1 MKKLV
6 PTLEVSL
13 LVKEIIKEAENNMS
27 KTIEVVKKEFASMRA
42 GRATPAL
49 LDKIMVNYYG
59 TPTPVNQLAN
69 ITVPEARLLVIQP
82 WDKSA
87 MSEIERAIMK
97 SDLGITPANDG
108 TVIRLAVPQLTQERR
123 MDLMKVIKKKAEEGR
138 VAIRNVRR
146 DTNDHLKAAQK
157 DGKVSEDELKRHQD
171 EVQKLTDR
179 MIKNIDS
186 ILTTKEQEIM
196 QV

>member
-1 MKKLV
+1 VVKKV
-6 PTLEVSL
+6 
-13 LVKEIIKEAENNMS
+13 IKEAESNMKKS
-27 KTIEVVKKEFASMRA
+27 IEVVKKEFASLRA

-69 ITVPEARLLVIQP
+69 ITIPEARLMVIQP

-97 SDLGITPANDG
+97 SDLGITPASDG

-123 MDLMKVIKKKAEEGR
+123 IDLMKVIKKKAEEGR
-138 VAIRNVRR
+138 VAIRNIRR
-146 DTNDHLKAAQK
+146 EANDYLKTAQK
-157 DGKVSEDELKRHQD
+157 NGEISEDELKRHQD
-171 EVQKLTDR
+171 EVQRLTDK
-179 MIKNIDS
+179 MVKNVDD
-186 ILTTKEQEIM
+186 ILSTKEEEIM
-196 QV
+196 KV

>member
-1 MKKLV
+1 MV

-13 LVKEIIKEAENNMS
+13 VVKKVIKEAESNMKKS
-27 KTIEVVKKEFASMRA
+27 IEVVKKEFASLRA

-69 ITVPEARLLVIQP
+69 ITIPEARLMVIQP

-97 SDLGITPANDG
+97 SDLGITPASDG

-123 MDLMKVIKKKAEEGR
+123 IDLMKVIKKKAEEGR
-138 VAIRNVRR
+138 VAIRNIRR
-146 DTNDHLKAAQK
+146 EANDYLKTAQK
-157 DGKVSEDELKRHQD
+157 NGEISEDELKRHQD
-171 EVQKLTDR
+171 EVQRLTDK
-179 MIKNIDS
+179 MVKNVDD
-186 ILTTKEQEIM
+186 ILSTKEEEIM
-196 QV
+196 KV